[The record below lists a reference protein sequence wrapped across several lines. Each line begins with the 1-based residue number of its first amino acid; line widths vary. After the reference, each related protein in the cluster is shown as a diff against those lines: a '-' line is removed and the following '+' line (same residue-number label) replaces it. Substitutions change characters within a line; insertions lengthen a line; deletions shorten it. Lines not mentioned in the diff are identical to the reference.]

1 MWHFSKQKITQLE
14 IFHAGEYFINQYCA
28 NPLRVNANCYYA
40 TFQFSATITTGEKE
54 IIPSQHLLF

>member
-14 IFHAGEYFINQYCA
+14 IFHAGEYFIHQYFV
-28 NPLRVNANCYYA
+28 NPLGANANCYYG
-40 TFQFSATITTGEKE
+40 TFQFSAAITTWEKE